1 MIDARGFNFEAS
13 DEINFRFCTR
23 FSATSQTKDT
33 MYSTTRISAAF
44 ALAALV
50 HEKQK
55 RKSTDI
61 PYISHPMAVAAQVAV
76 WGGSEDQFIAALLH
90 DVVEDGGAQ
99 YMPVIDEHFGK
110 HVLDLV
116 MACSDAAPQRGQPKG
131 AWIERKEKYIAN
143 LRSAADEVLLISA
156 ADKWHN
162 LASILA
168 DAKQLGEVVFDRF
181 IWQDFE
187 RTDKKKM
194 VLWYY
199 KELLAVYRERNVPV
213 VVELENLLSEI
224 ENVTGQ
230 KR

>member
-1 MIDARGFNFEAS
+1 
-13 DEINFRFCTR
+13 
-23 FSATSQTKDT
+23 

-61 PYISHPMAVAAQVAV
+61 PYISHPMAVAAQVSV

-99 YMPVIDEHFGK
+99 YMPVIEEHFGK

-181 IWQDFE
+181 IRQDFE

-230 KR
+230 KS

>member
-1 MIDARGFNFEAS
+1 
-13 DEINFRFCTR
+13 
-23 FSATSQTKDT
+23 
-33 MYSTTRISAAF
+33 MYSTDRISAAF

-50 HEKQK
+50 HVKQT

-61 PYISHPMAVAAQVAV
+61 PYISHPMAVAAQVSV

-99 YMPVIDEHFGK
+99 YMPVIEENFGK

-181 IWQDFE
+181 IRQDFE

-213 VVELENLLSEI
+213 VVELENLLNEI

>member
-1 MIDARGFNFEAS
+1 
-13 DEINFRFCTR
+13 
-23 FSATSQTKDT
+23 

-61 PYISHPMAVAAQVAV
+61 PYISHPMAVAAQVSI

-99 YMPVIDEHFGK
+99 YMPVIEEHFGK

-181 IWQDFE
+181 IRQDFE

>member
-1 MIDARGFNFEAS
+1 
-13 DEINFRFCTR
+13 
-23 FSATSQTKDT
+23 

-61 PYISHPMAVAAQVAV
+61 PYISHPMAVAAQVSV

-99 YMPVIDEHFGK
+99 YMPVIEEHFGK

-181 IWQDFE
+181 IRQDFE

-213 VVELENLLSEI
+213 VVELKNLLSEI

-230 KR
+230 NR

>member
-1 MIDARGFNFEAS
+1 
-13 DEINFRFCTR
+13 
-23 FSATSQTKDT
+23 

-61 PYISHPMAVAAQVAV
+61 PYISHPMAVAAQVSV

-99 YMPVIDEHFGK
+99 YMPVIDEYFGK

-168 DAKQLGEVVFDRF
+168 DAKELGEVVFDRF
-181 IWQDFE
+181 IRQDFE

>member
-1 MIDARGFNFEAS
+1 
-13 DEINFRFCTR
+13 
-23 FSATSQTKDT
+23 
-33 MYSTTRISAAF
+33 MYSTDRISAAF

-99 YMPVIDEHFGK
+99 YMPVIEEHFGK

-168 DAKQLGEVVFDRF
+168 DAKQLGEMVFDRF
-181 IWQDFE
+181 IRQDFE

-199 KELLAVYRERNVPV
+199 KEIISVYRERKVTAAP
-213 VVELENLLSEI
+213 ELDSLLDEI
-224 ENVTGQ
+224 VTVTQ
-230 KR
+230 AD

>member
-1 MIDARGFNFEAS
+1 
-13 DEINFRFCTR
+13 
-23 FSATSQTKDT
+23 

-50 HEKQK
+50 HEKQT
-55 RKSTDI
+55 RKSTNI

-99 YMPVIDEHFGK
+99 YMPVIEEHFGK

-181 IWQDFE
+181 IRQDFE
-187 RTDKKKM
+187 RSDKKKM

>member
-1 MIDARGFNFEAS
+1 
-13 DEINFRFCTR
+13 
-23 FSATSQTKDT
+23 
-33 MYSTTRISAAF
+33 MYSTDRISAAF

-61 PYISHPMAVAAQVAV
+61 PYISHPMAVAAQVSV
-76 WGGSEDQFIAALLH
+76 WGGSEEQFIAALLH

-99 YMPVIDEHFGK
+99 YMPVIEEHFGK

-168 DAKQLGEVVFDRF
+168 DAKELGEVVFDRF
-181 IWQDFE
+181 IRQDFE

-224 ENVTGQ
+224 EIVTGQ

>member
-1 MIDARGFNFEAS
+1 
-13 DEINFRFCTR
+13 
-23 FSATSQTKDT
+23 
-33 MYSTTRISAAF
+33 MYSTDRISAAF

-50 HEKQK
+50 HEKQT

-181 IWQDFE
+181 IRQDFE

>member
-1 MIDARGFNFEAS
+1 
-13 DEINFRFCTR
+13 
-23 FSATSQTKDT
+23 
-33 MYSTTRISAAF
+33 MYSTDRISAAF

-55 RKSTDI
+55 RKSTDL
-61 PYISHPMAVAAQVAV
+61 PYLRPPLAVAAQVSV

-99 YMPVIDEHFGK
+99 YMPVIEEHFGK

-131 AWIERKEKYIAN
+131 AWIERKEKCIAN

-181 IWQDFE
+181 IRQDFE

>member
-1 MIDARGFNFEAS
+1 
-13 DEINFRFCTR
+13 
-23 FSATSQTKDT
+23 
-33 MYSTTRISAAF
+33 
-44 ALAALV
+44 
-50 HEKQK
+50 
-55 RKSTDI
+55 
-61 PYISHPMAVAAQVAV
+61 
-76 WGGSEDQFIAALLH
+76 
-90 DVVEDGGAQ
+90 
-99 YMPVIDEHFGK
+99 MPVIEEHFGK

-168 DAKQLGEVVFDRF
+168 DAKQLGEMVFDRF
-181 IWQDFE
+181 IRQDFE

-199 KELLAVYRERNVPV
+199 KEIISVYRERKVTAAP
-213 VVELENLLSEI
+213 ELDSLLDEI
-224 ENVTGQ
+224 VTVTQ
-230 KR
+230 AD

>member
-1 MIDARGFNFEAS
+1 
-13 DEINFRFCTR
+13 
-23 FSATSQTKDT
+23 
-33 MYSTTRISAAF
+33 MYSTDRISAAF

-50 HEKQK
+50 HEKQT

-61 PYISHPMAVAAQVAV
+61 PYISHPMAVAAQVSV

-99 YMPVIDEHFGK
+99 YMPVIEKHFGK

-168 DAKQLGEVVFDRF
+168 DAKQLGEMVFDRF
-181 IWQDFE
+181 IRQDFE

-199 KELLAVYRERNVPV
+199 KEIISVYRERKVAAAP
-213 VVELENLLSEI
+213 ELDSLLDEI
-224 ENVTGQ
+224 VTVTQ
-230 KR
+230 AD

>member
-1 MIDARGFNFEAS
+1 
-13 DEINFRFCTR
+13 
-23 FSATSQTKDT
+23 

-55 RKSTDI
+55 RISTDI

-99 YMPVIDEHFGK
+99 YMPVIEKHFGK

-168 DAKQLGEVVFDRF
+168 DAKQLGEMVFDRF
-181 IWQDFE
+181 IRQDFE

-199 KELLAVYRERNVPV
+199 KEIISVYRERKVAAAP
-213 VVELENLLSEI
+213 ELDSLLDEI
-224 ENVTGQ
+224 VTVTQ
-230 KR
+230 AD

>member
-1 MIDARGFNFEAS
+1 
-13 DEINFRFCTR
+13 
-23 FSATSQTKDT
+23 

-44 ALAALV
+44 ALVALV

-61 PYISHPMAVAAQVAV
+61 PYISHPMAVAAQVSV

-99 YMPVIDEHFGK
+99 YMPVIEEHFGK

-181 IWQDFE
+181 IRQDFE

>member
-1 MIDARGFNFEAS
+1 
-13 DEINFRFCTR
+13 
-23 FSATSQTKDT
+23 
-33 MYSTTRISAAF
+33 MYSTDRISAAF

-50 HEKQK
+50 HEKQT

-99 YMPVIDEHFGK
+99 YMPVIEEHFGK

-168 DAKQLGEVVFDRF
+168 DAKQMGEMVFDRF
-181 IWQDFE
+181 IRQDFE

-199 KELLAVYRERNVPV
+199 KEIISVYRERKVTAAP
-213 VVELENLLSEI
+213 ELDSLLDEI
-224 ENVTGQ
+224 VTVTQ
-230 KR
+230 AD

>member
-1 MIDARGFNFEAS
+1 
-13 DEINFRFCTR
+13 
-23 FSATSQTKDT
+23 

-44 ALAALV
+44 ALTALV

-61 PYISHPMAVAAQVAV
+61 PYISHPMAVAAQVSV

-99 YMPVIDEHFGK
+99 YMPVIEEHFGK

-181 IWQDFE
+181 IRQDFE

>member
-1 MIDARGFNFEAS
+1 
-13 DEINFRFCTR
+13 
-23 FSATSQTKDT
+23 
-33 MYSTTRISAAF
+33 MYSTDRISAAF

-61 PYISHPMAVAAQVAV
+61 PYISHPMAVAAQVSV
-76 WGGSEDQFIAALLH
+76 WGGSEEQFIAALLH

-99 YMPVIDEHFGK
+99 YMPVIEEHFGK

-156 ADKWHN
+156 ADKRHN

-168 DAKQLGEVVFDRF
+168 DDRF
-181 IWQDFE
+181 IRKDFE
-187 RTDKKKM
+187 RADKKKM

>member
-1 MIDARGFNFEAS
+1 
-13 DEINFRFCTR
+13 
-23 FSATSQTKDT
+23 
-33 MYSTTRISAAF
+33 MYSTDRISAAF

-50 HEKQK
+50 HEKQT

-99 YMPVIDEHFGK
+99 YKPVIEEHFGK

-116 MACSDAAPQRGQPKG
+116 MACSDAAPQRGHPKG

-168 DAKQLGEVVFDRF
+168 DAKQLGEMVFDRF
-181 IWQDFE
+181 IRQDFE
-187 RTDKKKM
+187 RTDKKRM

-199 KELLAVYRERNVPV
+199 KELLAVYRERKVAAAP
-213 VVELENLLSEI
+213 ELDSLLDEI
-224 ENVTGQ
+224 VTVTQ
-230 KR
+230 AD

>member
-1 MIDARGFNFEAS
+1 MIDARGISLVAS
-13 DEINFRFCTR
+13 DGLDSVHFD
-23 FSATSQTKDT
+23 FSSQTQSKDT
-33 MYSTTRISAAF
+33 MYSTDRISAAF

-61 PYISHPMAVAAQVAV
+61 PYISHPMAVAAQVSV
-76 WGGSEDQFIAALLH
+76 WGGSEEQFIAALLH

-99 YMPVIDEHFGK
+99 YMPVIEEHFGK

-181 IWQDFE
+181 IRQDFE

-199 KELLAVYRERNVPV
+199 KALLAVYRERNVPV

>member
-1 MIDARGFNFEAS
+1 
-13 DEINFRFCTR
+13 
-23 FSATSQTKDT
+23 
-33 MYSTTRISAAF
+33 MYSTDRISAAF

-50 HEKQK
+50 HEKQT
-55 RKSTDI
+55 RKSTNI

-99 YMPVIDEHFGK
+99 YMPVIEEHFGK

-168 DAKQLGEVVFDRF
+168 DAQQLGDVVFDRF
-181 IWQDFE
+181 ILQDFE

>member
-1 MIDARGFNFEAS
+1 
-13 DEINFRFCTR
+13 
-23 FSATSQTKDT
+23 

-61 PYISHPMAVAAQVAV
+61 PYISHPMAVAAQVSV

-99 YMPVIDEHFGK
+99 YMPVIEEHFGK

-181 IWQDFE
+181 ILQDFE

>member
-1 MIDARGFNFEAS
+1 
-13 DEINFRFCTR
+13 
-23 FSATSQTKDT
+23 

-99 YMPVIDEHFGK
+99 YMPVIEEHFGK

-143 LRSAADEVLLISA
+143 QRSAADEVLLISA

-168 DAKQLGEVVFDRF
+168 DAKELGEAVFDRF
-181 IWQDFE
+181 IRQDFE

>member
-1 MIDARGFNFEAS
+1 
-13 DEINFRFCTR
+13 
-23 FSATSQTKDT
+23 
-33 MYSTTRISAAF
+33 MYSTDRISAAF

-50 HEKQK
+50 HEKQT

-61 PYISHPMAVAAQVAV
+61 PYISHPMAVAAQVSV

-99 YMPVIDEHFGK
+99 YMPVIEKHFGK

-168 DAKQLGEVVFDRF
+168 DAKQLGEMVFDRF
-181 IWQDFE
+181 IRQDFK

-199 KELLAVYRERNVPV
+199 KEIISVYRERKVAAAP
-213 VVELENLLSEI
+213 ELDSLLDEI
-224 ENVTGQ
+224 VTVTQ
-230 KR
+230 AD

>member
-1 MIDARGFNFEAS
+1 
-13 DEINFRFCTR
+13 
-23 FSATSQTKDT
+23 
-33 MYSTTRISAAF
+33 MYSTDRISAAF

-61 PYISHPMAVAAQVAV
+61 PYISHPMAVAAQVSV
-76 WGGSEDQFIAALLH
+76 WGGSEEQFIAALLH

-99 YMPVIDEHFGK
+99 YMPVIEEHFGK

-168 DAKQLGEVVFDRF
+168 DAKQLGEAVFDRF
-181 IWQDFE
+181 IRQDFE
-187 RTDKKKM
+187 RPIRKRWFSGTTRSFLPSTARETCRSLSNSKTC
-194 VLWYY
+194 
-199 KELLAVYRERNVPV
+199 LAKLRTSQAKIADT
-213 VVELENLLSEI
+213 LSTPPI
-224 ENVTGQ
+224 
-230 KR
+230 

>member
-1 MIDARGFNFEAS
+1 
-13 DEINFRFCTR
+13 
-23 FSATSQTKDT
+23 
-33 MYSTTRISAAF
+33 MYSTDRISAAF

-50 HEKQK
+50 HEKQT
-55 RKSTDI
+55 RKSTNI

-99 YMPVIDEHFGK
+99 YMPVIEEHFGK

-181 IWQDFE
+181 IRQDFE

>member
-1 MIDARGFNFEAS
+1 
-13 DEINFRFCTR
+13 
-23 FSATSQTKDT
+23 
-33 MYSTTRISAAF
+33 MYSTDRISAAF

-50 HEKQK
+50 HEKQT

-99 YMPVIDEHFGK
+99 YMPVIEEHFGK

-168 DAKQLGEVVFDRF
+168 DAKQLGEMVFDRF
-181 IWQDFE
+181 IRQDFE

-199 KELLAVYRERNVPV
+199 KEIISVYRERKVAAAP
-213 VVELENLLSEI
+213 ELDSLLDEI
-224 ENVTGQ
+224 VTVTQ
-230 KR
+230 AD

>member
-1 MIDARGFNFEAS
+1 
-13 DEINFRFCTR
+13 
-23 FSATSQTKDT
+23 
-33 MYSTTRISAAF
+33 MYSTDRISAAF

-61 PYISHPMAVAAQVAV
+61 PYISHPMAVAAQVSV

-99 YMPVIDEHFGK
+99 YMPVIEEHFGK

-168 DAKQLGEVVFDRF
+168 DAKQLGEMVFDRF
-181 IWQDFE
+181 IRQDFE

>member
-1 MIDARGFNFEAS
+1 MIDARGISLVVS
-13 DEINFRFCTR
+13 DGFDSVRFG
-23 FSATSQTKDT
+23 FSSQTQSKDT
-33 MYSTTRISAAF
+33 MYSTDRISAAF

-61 PYISHPMAVAAQVAV
+61 PYISHPMAVAAQVSV

-99 YMPVIDEHFGK
+99 YMPVIEQHFGK

-181 IWQDFE
+181 IRQDFE

>member
-1 MIDARGFNFEAS
+1 
-13 DEINFRFCTR
+13 
-23 FSATSQTKDT
+23 

-61 PYISHPMAVAAQVAV
+61 PYISHPMAVAAQVSV

-99 YMPVIDEHFGK
+99 YMPVIEEHFGK

-116 MACSDAAPQRGQPKG
+116 IACSDAAPQRGQPKG

-181 IWQDFE
+181 IRQDFE

>member
-1 MIDARGFNFEAS
+1 
-13 DEINFRFCTR
+13 
-23 FSATSQTKDT
+23 
-33 MYSTTRISAAF
+33 MYSTDRISAAF

-50 HEKQK
+50 HEKQT

-99 YMPVIDEHFGK
+99 YMPVIEEHFGK

-168 DAKQLGEVVFDRF
+168 DAKQLGEMVFDRF
-181 IWQDFE
+181 IRQDFE

-199 KELLAVYRERNVPV
+199 KEIISVYRERKVAAAP
-213 VVELENLLSEI
+213 ELDSLLDEI
-224 ENVTGQ
+224 VTVIQ
-230 KR
+230 AD

>member
-1 MIDARGFNFEAS
+1 
-13 DEINFRFCTR
+13 
-23 FSATSQTKDT
+23 
-33 MYSTTRISAAF
+33 MYSTDRISAAF

-50 HEKQK
+50 HEKQT

-61 PYISHPMAVAAQVAV
+61 PYISHPMAVAAQVSV

-99 YMPVIDEHFGK
+99 YMPVIEKHFGK

-131 AWIERKEKYIAN
+131 AWIECKEKYIAN

-181 IWQDFE
+181 IRQDFE

-199 KELLAVYRERNVPV
+199 KEIISVYRERKVAAAP
-213 VVELENLLSEI
+213 ELDSLLDEI
-224 ENVTGQ
+224 VTVTQ
-230 KR
+230 AD

>member
-1 MIDARGFNFEAS
+1 
-13 DEINFRFCTR
+13 
-23 FSATSQTKDT
+23 
-33 MYSTTRISAAF
+33 MYSTDRISAAF

-50 HEKQK
+50 HEKQT

-99 YMPVIDEHFGK
+99 YKPVIEEHFGK

-131 AWIERKEKYIAN
+131 AWIERKEKHIAN

-168 DAKQLGEVVFDRF
+168 DAKQLGEMVFDRF
-181 IWQDFE
+181 IRQDFE

-199 KELLAVYRERNVPV
+199 KEIISVYRERKMAAAP
-213 VVELENLLSEI
+213 ELDSLLDEI
-224 ENVTGQ
+224 VTVTQ
-230 KR
+230 AD

>member
-1 MIDARGFNFEAS
+1 
-13 DEINFRFCTR
+13 
-23 FSATSQTKDT
+23 
-33 MYSTTRISAAF
+33 MYSTDRISAAF

-50 HEKQK
+50 HEKQT

-143 LRSAADEVLLISA
+143 LRSAADEALLISA

-181 IWQDFE
+181 IRQDFE

>member
-1 MIDARGFNFEAS
+1 
-13 DEINFRFCTR
+13 
-23 FSATSQTKDT
+23 

-61 PYISHPMAVAAQVAV
+61 PYISHPMAVAAQVSV

-99 YMPVIDEHFGK
+99 YMPVIEEHFGK

-162 LASILA
+162 LASVLA
-168 DAKQLGEVVFDRF
+168 DAKQLGEMVFDRF
-181 IWQDFE
+181 IRQDFE

-199 KELLAVYRERNVPV
+199 KEIISVYRERKVTAAP
-213 VVELENLLSEI
+213 ELDSLLDEI
-224 ENVTGQ
+224 VTVTQ
-230 KR
+230 AD

>member
-1 MIDARGFNFEAS
+1 
-13 DEINFRFCTR
+13 
-23 FSATSQTKDT
+23 
-33 MYSTTRISAAF
+33 MYSTDRISAAF

-50 HEKQK
+50 HEKQT

-61 PYISHPMAVAAQVAV
+61 PYISHPMAVAARVAV

-99 YMPVIDEHFGK
+99 YKPVIEEHFGK

-168 DAKQLGEVVFDRF
+168 DAKQLGEMVFDRF
-181 IWQDFE
+181 IRQDFE

>member
-1 MIDARGFNFEAS
+1 
-13 DEINFRFCTR
+13 
-23 FSATSQTKDT
+23 

-61 PYISHPMAVAAQVAV
+61 PYISHPMAVAAQVSV

-99 YMPVIDEHFGK
+99 YMPVIEEHFGK

-168 DAKQLGEVVFDRF
+168 DAKQLGEMVFDRF
-181 IWQDFE
+181 IRQDFE

-230 KR
+230 NR

>member
-1 MIDARGFNFEAS
+1 
-13 DEINFRFCTR
+13 
-23 FSATSQTKDT
+23 
-33 MYSTTRISAAF
+33 MYSTDRICAAF

-50 HEKQK
+50 HEKQT

-61 PYISHPMAVAAQVAV
+61 PYISHPMAVAAQVSV
-76 WGGSEDQFIAALLH
+76 WGGAEDQFIAALLH

-99 YMPVIDEHFGK
+99 YMPVIEKHFGK

-162 LASILA
+162 LASILS

-181 IWQDFE
+181 IRQDFE

-199 KELLAVYRERNVPV
+199 KEIISVYRERKVAAAP
-213 VVELENLLSEI
+213 ELDSLLDEI
-224 ENVTGQ
+224 VTVTQ
-230 KR
+230 AD

>member
-1 MIDARGFNFEAS
+1 
-13 DEINFRFCTR
+13 
-23 FSATSQTKDT
+23 

-61 PYISHPMAVAAQVAV
+61 PYISHPMAVAAQVSV

-99 YMPVIDEHFGK
+99 YMPVIAEHFGK

-181 IWQDFE
+181 ILQDFE

>member
-1 MIDARGFNFEAS
+1 
-13 DEINFRFCTR
+13 
-23 FSATSQTKDT
+23 
-33 MYSTTRISAAF
+33 MYSTDRISAAF

-55 RKSTDI
+55 RTSTDI
-61 PYISHPMAVAAQVAV
+61 PYISHPMAVAAQVSV

-99 YMPVIDEHFGK
+99 YMPVIEEHFGK

-181 IWQDFE
+181 IRQDFE